1 MGQVTAMN
9 PLGKYA
15 SYQDLGRLE
24 YGRLLWSNP
33 AARERLLAHWTSP
46 SHPHR
51 ARFAE
56 KRALVEMALA
66 PATDDSALDAVLR
79 TEGHS
84 LRSVARE
91 IPPVFGSI

>member
-1 MGQVTAMN
+1 MN

-24 YGRLLWSNP
+24 YGRLLWRNP
-33 AARERLLAHWTSP
+33 ATRKRLLNHWTSP
-46 SHPHR
+46 SHPHH

-66 PATDDSALDAVLR
+66 PATDDSSLDAALR

-84 LRSVARE
+84 LRTVARE

>member
-1 MGQVTAMN
+1 MN

-33 AARERLLAHWTSP
+33 VARKRLLNHWTSP
-46 SHPHR
+46 SHPHH

-56 KRALVEMALA
+56 KRALVERVLSSG
-66 PATDDSALDAVLR
+66 TDDIALDTALREQGYSLR
-79 TEGHS
+79 T
-84 LRSVARE
+84 VVRE